1 MNPITMNDKFKL
13 VFATQN
19 EGKYNEVKKLIPSV
33 ISLLSLDDLNFCGE
47 IEETGKTLK
56 QNAKIKSDFIYK
68 NYNTNCFADDSGL
81 EIDSLKGLPGV
92 YSARFAGN
100 NCKSQDNIEKVWR
113 LLTGYKNTNAK
124 LKSVFSLNI
133 KGKTFFFEG
142 KIEGK
147 IIFDQRGQNGFG
159 YDSIFIPNGH
169 KKTFAEL
176 DLIEKNK
183 ISHRSKALKKLI
195 IFLDKKNI
203 CNLS

>member
-1 MNPITMNDKFKL
+1 MNKEFEL
-13 VFATQN
+13 VFATSN
-19 EGKYNEVKKLIPSV
+19 KGKYNEVKKMMPRNIN
-33 ISLLSLDDLNFCGE
+33 LLSLNDLNFIGD
-47 IEETGKTLK
+47 IQETGKTLK

-68 NYNTNCFADDSGL
+68 NYNTNCFADDTGL
-81 EIDSLKGLPGV
+81 EIDSLNGLPGV

-133 KGKTFFFEG
+133 NGKTFFFEG

-159 YDSIFIPNGH
+159 YDSIFIPNGY

>member
-1 MNPITMNDKFKL
+1 MNKEFEL
-13 VFATQN
+13 VFATSN
-19 EGKYNEVKKLIPSV
+19 KGKYNEVKKMMPRNIN
-33 ISLLSLDDLNFCGE
+33 LLSLNDLNFIGD
-47 IEETGKTLK
+47 IQETGKTLK

-133 KGKTFFFEG
+133 NGKTFFFEG

-147 IIFDQRGQNGFG
+147 IIYDQRGQNGFG

>member
-1 MNPITMNDKFKL
+1 MNPITMNDKFEL

-33 ISLLSLDDLNFCGE
+33 IRLLSLDDLNFCGE

-113 LLTGYKNTNAK
+113 LLAGYKNTNAK

-133 KGKTFFFEG
+133 NGKTFFFEG

-147 IIFDQRGQNGFG
+147 IIYDQRGQNGFG

>member
-1 MNPITMNDKFKL
+1 MNPITMNDKFEL

-19 EGKYNEVKKLIPSV
+19 EGKYNEVKKLMPSV
-33 ISLLSLDDLNFCGE
+33 IRLLSLDDLNFCGE

-68 NYNTNCFADDSGL
+68 NYNTNCFADDTGL
-81 EIDSLKGLPGV
+81 EIDSLNGLPGV

-133 KGKTFFFEG
+133 NGKTFFFEG

-147 IIFDQRGQNGFG
+147 IIYDQRGQNGFG

>member
-1 MNPITMNDKFKL
+1 MNPITMNDKFNL

-19 EGKYNEVKKLIPSV
+19 KGKYNEVKKLIPSV
-33 ISLLSLDDLNFCGE
+33 VRLLSLDDLNFCGE

-56 QNAKIKSDFIYK
+56 QNAKIKSDFIYE
-68 NYNTNCFADDSGL
+68 NYNTNCFADDTGL

-113 LLTGYKNTNAK
+113 LLRGYKNTNAK

-133 KGKTFFFEG
+133 NGKTFFFEG

-147 IIFDQRGQNGFG
+147 IIFNQRGQNGFG

>member
-68 NYNTNCFADDSGL
+68 NYNTYCFADDSGL

-113 LLTGYKNTNAK
+113 LLAGYKNTNAK

-133 KGKTFFFEG
+133 NGKTFFFEG

-159 YDSIFIPNGH
+159 YDSIFIPNGY

>member
-1 MNPITMNDKFKL
+1 MNLITMNDKFKL

-33 ISLLSLDDLNFCGE
+33 IRLLSLDDLNFCGE

-68 NYNTNCFADDSGL
+68 NYNTNCFADDTGL
-81 EIDSLKGLPGV
+81 EIDSLNGLPGV

-133 KGKTFFFEG
+133 NGKTFFFEG

-147 IIFDQRGQNGFG
+147 IIYDQRGQNGFG

>member
-1 MNPITMNDKFKL
+1 MNLITMNDKFKL

-33 ISLLSLDDLNFCGE
+33 IRLLSLNDLNFCGE

-68 NYNTNCFADDSGL
+68 NYNTNCFADDTGL
-81 EIDSLKGLPGV
+81 EIDSLNGLPGV

-133 KGKTFFFEG
+133 NGKTFFFEG

-147 IIFDQRGQNGFG
+147 IIYDQRGQNGFG

>member
-33 ISLLSLDDLNFCGE
+33 IRLLSLNDLNFCGE

-68 NYNTNCFADDSGL
+68 NYNTNCFADDTGL
-81 EIDSLKGLPGV
+81 EIDSLNGLPGV

-133 KGKTFFFEG
+133 NGKTFFFEG

-147 IIFDQRGQNGFG
+147 IIYDQRGQNGFG

-169 KKTFAEL
+169 KKTFAEF

>member
-133 KGKTFFFEG
+133 NGKTFFFEG

-147 IIFDQRGQNGFG
+147 IIYDQRGQNGFG

-169 KKTFAEL
+169 KKTFIEL

>member
-100 NCKSQDNIEKVWR
+100 NCKSQDNIEKVWK

-133 KGKTFFFEG
+133 NGKTFFFEG

-159 YDSIFIPNGH
+159 YDSIFIPNGY

>member
-113 LLTGYKNTNAK
+113 LLAGYKNTNAK

-133 KGKTFFFEG
+133 NGKTFFFGG

-159 YDSIFIPNGH
+159 YDSIFIPNGY

>member
-1 MNPITMNDKFKL
+1 MNPITMNDKFEL

-19 EGKYNEVKKLIPSV
+19 EGKYNEVKKLMPSV
-33 ISLLSLDDLNFCGE
+33 IRLLSLDDLNFCGE

-113 LLTGYKNTNAK
+113 LLAGHKNTNAK

-133 KGKTFFFEG
+133 NGKTFFFEG